1 MSHGNAMYS
10 KPSSGCICKGN
21 YICTPMLISALFT
34 ISKIWIHSKCS
45 SIDEWIKK
53 CDVVFLYTFISHTHT
68 HTHTHT
74 HKIQPFVTIWI
85 WRILGKWNKPGT
97 EKQLVH
103 DIMYTW
109 NLKSDIEA
117 QSRIVVARS
126 WGQVEMG
133 RCWSKCIMFQLWKMN
148 KFQRPTV

>member
-1 MSHGNAMYS
+1 MSHRNAMYR

-21 YICTPMLISALFT
+21 YICTLMLISALFT

-53 CDVVFLYTFISHTHT
+53 NVMLFSFIHSSNT

-85 WRILGKWNKPGT
+85 WRILGKWNKLGT

-126 WGQVEMG
+126 WGQGEMG
-133 RCWSKCIMFQLWKMN
+133 RRWSQCITFQLWKMN

>member
-1 MSHGNAMYS
+1 MSHGNAMYR

-21 YICTPMLISALFT
+21 YICTLMLISALFT

-53 CDVVFLYTFISHTHT
+53 NVMLFSFIHSSVK

-85 WRILGKWNKPGT
+85 WLCSNVLTEPSLGPPAWHCQAPHPVLTNHSSFSSTTLKAVWQTQCTFLCVTIVFCAGT
-97 EKQLVH
+97 
-103 DIMYTW
+103 
-109 NLKSDIEA
+109 
-117 QSRIVVARS
+117 QS
-126 WGQVEMG
+126 
-133 RCWSKCIMFQLWKMN
+133 MN
-148 KFQRPTV
+148 VWLALFLAYQ